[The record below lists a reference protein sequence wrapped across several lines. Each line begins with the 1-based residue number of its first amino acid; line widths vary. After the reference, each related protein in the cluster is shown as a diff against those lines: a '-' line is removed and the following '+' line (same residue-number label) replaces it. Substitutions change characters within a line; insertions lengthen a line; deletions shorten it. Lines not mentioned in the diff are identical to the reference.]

1 MTHRTQIRILV
12 LFTVAWTAQ
21 AAQLVAAPNNWAV
34 HRQHGHLEFFS
45 EYPIDTTAFAAQLAE
60 VADELQATFGLEQPR
75 LNIQVILFRSPQS
88 YRAYLTSSVPD
99 AAKRRAIFYQNRNVF
114 QIYAYRHAE
123 LVTDLRHEY
132 THAFLHQSLP
142 FVPLWIDEGI
152 AEFMEERPAVRAGS
166 SRVSGMRWRCRTG
179 RQPDLR
185 SLEKLPSASS
195 MSSSDYRDSWA
206 WVHYLVN
213 ESPETLQVFKRYLQ
227 AISAGEAPGAFSE
240 FADQYD
246 AQVTKQLG
254 SYFRRFRISL
264 R

>member
-1 MTHRTQIRILV
+1 M
-12 LFTVAWTAQ
+12 AWMVQPGNASAVQ
-21 AAQLVAAPNNWAV
+21 NHWAV

-45 EYPIDTTAFAAQLAE
+45 EYSIDTTSLATQLAE
-60 VADELQATFGLEQPR
+60 VAEELQMTFGLAQPK
-75 LNIQVILFRSPQS
+75 LNIQVILFRSPKS
-88 YRAYLTSSVPD
+88 YRAYLMSSVPD

-114 QIYAYRHAE
+114 QIYAYRHPD

-132 THAFLHQSLP
+132 SHAYLHQCLP

-166 SRVSGMRWRCRTG
+166 SRVTGMRWRCRTG

-195 MSSSDYRDSWA
+195 MSSDDYRDSWA

-213 ESPETLQVFKRYLQ
+213 ESPETLQTFKRYLH

-240 FADQYD
+240 FAAQDD
-246 AQVTKQLG
+246 PQVTKRLG